1 MTEKEF
7 KSIDFQKNSSFTF
20 DDTFQTAFSALMGKV
35 YIWMSLALLITGF
48 TAYIV
53 ADSIYLVTAMVEHRY
68 IVWGLCAAELALVFV
83 FTGRVNKL
91 SLAQATVLFITYS
104 LINGVTLSLTLLVY
118 QAASVTKAFLVTSGT
133 FGAMA
138 LYGYTTKK
146 DLTSIGKLLFF
157 GLIGLIIATIAN
169 FFVRSSGFEM
179 LISYAGVII
188 FIGLTAWD
196 SQVIKKM
203 LIAESQYGINE
214 RSQKL
219 ALLGALSLY
228 LDFINLFLYLLRCM
242 GSKK

>member
-1 MTEKEF
+1 M
-7 KSIDFQKNSSFTF
+7 
-20 DDTFQTAFSALMGKV
+20 
-35 YIWMSLALLITGF
+35 
-48 TAYIV
+48 
-53 ADSIYLVTAMVEHRY
+53 
-68 IVWGLCAAELALVFV
+68 FV

-169 FFVRSSGFEM
+169 FFFRSSGFEM

-196 SQVIKKM
+196 SQKIKKM
-203 LIAESQYGINE
+203 LITESQYGISE
-214 RSQKL
+214 HSQKI

-228 LDFINLFLYLLRCM
+228 LDFMNLFLYLLRSM